1 MFVPCIDSIMNL
13 PLLMT
18 NRMVFFCG
26 SNDVFVKTDKTG
38 LIIFGMIMNNFC
50 KNIKGCLL
58 IDAGNLKLWGDN

>member
-1 MFVPCIDSIMNL
+1 
-13 PLLMT
+13 MT